1 MNVLFHELTRVIG
14 VYKSRPNIEIEVRF
28 GWKHKTHFDTNL
40 QIHFYEL
47 LKRKF
52 TNSDSFKERRSST
65 EVYIYDSC
73 RVIADTKGEILD
85 IHQKVKLEFI
95 DLALEG
101 TPYDV
106 RISVCQERP
115 VKNMIPK
122 LDQKHKI
129 RSRERNQ
136 YSYKMWNYDLTRVF
150 VHSTESYVYEFEL
163 ELNVHNTNNK
173 HTPEYLAHSMLM
185 KINDVVNFS
194 VDNCE
199 NIHLKNVRYL

>member
-1 MNVLFHELTRVIG
+1 MNVLFHELTRVISL
-14 VYKSRPNIEIEVRF
+14 YRSRPDIEIEVRF

-40 QIHFYEL
+40 QIHFFEL
-47 LKRKF
+47 LRRKF
-52 TNSDSFKERRSST
+52 SQSDCFMERKSST

-73 RVIADTKGEILD
+73 RVITDTKGTILD
-85 IHQKVKLEFI
+85 THRKVNLESI
-95 DLALEG
+95 DFALEG

-115 VKNMIPK
+115 VKKLNLI

-129 RSRERNQ
+129 RSRERYQ
-136 YSYKMWNYDLTRVF
+136 YIYKMWNYDLTRVF
-150 VHSTESYVYEFEL
+150 VHSTGSHVYEFEL
-163 ELNVHNTNNK
+163 ELNIHNTDKK

-185 KINDVVNFS
+185 KINDVANCS